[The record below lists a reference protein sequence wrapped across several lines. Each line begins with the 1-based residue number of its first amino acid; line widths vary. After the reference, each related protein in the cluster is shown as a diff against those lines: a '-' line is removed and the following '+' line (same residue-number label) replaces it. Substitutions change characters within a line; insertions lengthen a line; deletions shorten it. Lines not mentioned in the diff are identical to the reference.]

1 LPTSPVNVTMMPM
14 SPLEHAAE
22 PALNVMADT
31 DDSTEDTTCTE
42 RFRQIA
48 SSEAASA
55 DDQQR
60 SGMLAMQRSAVV
72 KRQAGKLHICVGV
85 LASSQ
90 PLQIASI
97 TLGSNGGSPRTC
109 TCTCSHEV
117 LASL

>member
-1 LPTSPVNVTMMPM
+1 M
-14 SPLEHAAE
+14 SELGKMG
-22 PALNVMADT
+22 LY
-31 DDSTEDTTCTE
+31 SCLTEC
-42 RFRQIA
+42 FRLIA

-55 DDQQR
+55 DDQQS

-97 TLGSNGGSPRTC
+97 TLGSRRFS
-109 TCTCSHEV
+109 SYV
-117 LASL
+117 YK

>member
-1 LPTSPVNVTMMPM
+1 MLVKQLHCSELAFVLP
-14 SPLEHAAE
+14 EHFH
-22 PALNVMADT
+22 L
-31 DDSTEDTTCTE
+31 
-42 RFRQIA
+42 IA

-72 KRQAGKLHICVGV
+72 KRQAGKLHTCVGV

-97 TLGSNGGSPRTC
+97 TLSAATEVLLVRVLVHVD
-109 TCTCSHEV
+109 HEV